1 MRSTWTATRESPRI
15 STKTQHRQKIKI
27 KKLFFKSTNTNVG
40 EDVEKRELWYTVGE
54 NVIW

>member
-27 KKLFFKSTNTNVG
+27 KKLFFKSTNINVG
-40 EDVEKRELWYTVGE
+40 EDVEKRELWYTVGV
-54 NVIW
+54 NVI